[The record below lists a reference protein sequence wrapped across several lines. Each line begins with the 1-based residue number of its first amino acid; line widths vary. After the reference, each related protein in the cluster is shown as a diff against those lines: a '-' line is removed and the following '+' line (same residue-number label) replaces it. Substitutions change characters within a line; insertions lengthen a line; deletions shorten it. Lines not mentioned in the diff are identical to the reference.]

1 MKFNKL
7 ICIASVVM
15 TVLSGCSGTKDI
27 RYYSLDSADY
37 YAKTGNINNNVLFVK
52 GVVVPEYLDSKSFV
66 VRGSGH
72 EVFYTNENKWI
83 QELSVLLNDSLLKNL
98 RNRTEKWFV
107 INDKSLKSNAEL
119 AVSINNFELNDK
131 SVAVVDFDYKFN
143 DENNNLKIGTVH
155 HEEKMIGDGYDA
167 MVSALNKAWQGAVD
181 EMVLHI
187 DG

>member
-7 ICIASVVM
+7 VCTAAVMM
-15 TVLSGCSGTKDI
+15 TVLSGCSETKDI

-66 VRGSGH
+66 FRGRGH
-72 EVFYTNENKWI
+72 EIFYTNENKWI

-107 INDKSLKSNAEL
+107 TNDKSIKNNAEL
-119 AVSINNFELNDK
+119 TVSINNFELNETMIE
-131 SVAVVDFDYKFN
+131 SMREIENEILYTNAFN
-143 DENNNLKIGTVH
+143 GKKCARIDVFEDEWDSKEVKNISWIGYILLK
-155 HEEKMIGDGYDA
+155 
-167 MVSALNKAWQGAVD
+167 
-181 EMVLHI
+181 
-187 DG
+187 